1 MINLDRVHGV
11 TPSMTAEKAMAA
23 VKAWPP
29 ARRSAVGSSSR
40 ARRREQAV
48 RRGRKEGREKD
59 IGPGGASAG
68 DYVDCAPGASV
79 LDLTAGREARAG
91 ARLLPASAA
100 IRSSIALNKGDIYPN
115 IYQ

>member
-1 MINLDRVHGV
+1 
-11 TPSMTAEKAMAA
+11 MTAEKAMAA
-23 VKAWPP
+23 VKARAPTRWTPTAPPSP
-29 ARRSAVGSSSR
+29 ARRR
-40 ARRREQAV
+40 KQAV
-48 RRGRKEGREKD
+48 RRGRKEAEEKD

-79 LDLTAGREARAG
+79 LGLTAGREARAG
-91 ARLLPASAA
+91 ARLLPASVA

>member
-29 ARRSAVGSSSR
+29 TRRTPTAPSSR

-48 RRGRKEGREKD
+48 RRGRKEAEEKD
-59 IGPGGASAG
+59 IGLRGASAG
-68 DYVDCAPGASV
+68 DYVDCAGGASI
-79 LDLTAGREARAG
+79 LGLTAGREARAG

-100 IRSSIALNKGDIYPN
+100 I
-115 IYQ
+115 